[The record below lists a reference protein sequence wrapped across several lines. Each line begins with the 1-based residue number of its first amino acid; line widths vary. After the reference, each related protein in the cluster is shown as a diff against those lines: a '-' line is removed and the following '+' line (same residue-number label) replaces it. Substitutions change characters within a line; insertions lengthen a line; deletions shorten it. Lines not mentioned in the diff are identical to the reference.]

1 MSQRT
6 MSQPPCFA
14 SDNYAGVHP
23 AVMRALA
30 EANTGPAKAYGADP
44 LTQAARARIRE
55 ELGETAEP
63 FFVFLGTAAN
73 VLALAAMTRPHHA
86 VLCAESAHI
95 NVDECGAPE
104 KHLGAKLFSVPTP
117 DGKLTPELLRP
128 HLVHLGNEHH
138 NQPRAI
144 SIAQAT
150 ELGTLYTP
158 AEVRALA
165 DFAHGNG
172 MYLHMDGARLGNAA
186 SALGLTLRQVSSDL
200 GVDALSFG
208 GTKNGLMFGEAVV
221 FFRPEF
227 AVEFAYIR
235 KQAMQLC
242 SKMRFIAAQ
251 FLALLENG
259 LWRQN
264 AANANAMARLLA
276 ERLEGA
282 PGVVIEQQPQT
293 NAVFA
298 RLAPAVIDRL
308 QARFSFYTWDFERNV
323 VRFMTS
329 FATTPDE
336 VETFA
341 AAVRAEALKG

>member
-1 MSQRT
+1 MSHE
-6 MSQPPCFA
+6 PCFA

-23 AVMRALA
+23 RVMEALA
-30 EANTGPAKAYGADP
+30 KANEGPAKAYGADP
-44 LTQAARARIRE
+44 LTEAARTRIQHV
-55 ELGETAEP
+55 LGHHAEP

-73 VLALAAMTRPHHA
+73 VLALTAMTRPHHA

-95 NVDECGAPE
+95 NVDEGGAPE
-104 KHLGAKLFSVPTP
+104 RHLGCKLLSVPTP

-128 HLVHLGNEHH
+128 QLAHLGNEHH
-138 NQPRAI
+138 NQPRVV

-158 AEVRALA
+158 LEIRDLA
-165 DFAHGNG
+165 DFAHQHGL
-172 MYLHMDGARLGNAA
+172 YLHMDGARLGNAA
-186 SALGLTLRQVSSDL
+186 AAMGLTLRETSSNL

-221 FFRPEF
+221 FFRPELARDF
-227 AVEFAYIR
+227 AFIR
-235 KQAMQLC
+235 KQGMQLC

-251 FLALLENG
+251 FLALLEND
-259 LWRQN
+259 LWREN
-264 AANANAMARLLA
+264 ASHANAMAQYLA
-276 ERLEGA
+276 DKLAGA
-282 PGVVIEQQPQT
+282 PGVVIAQKPQT

-298 RLAPAVIDRL
+298 ELAPAVITRL
-308 QARFSFYTWDFERNV
+308 QERFAFYTWDYERNL

-329 FATTPDE
+329 FATTEAE

-341 AAVRAEALKG
+341 AAVRQEALAG